1 MTTSKKTKKPVRRS
15 PRCVVCLENPRDA
28 GYSKICDACD
38 VAYEIALATGKG
50 TVEWAATRARE
61 FAIKRLRDER

>member
-1 MTTSKKTKKPVRRS
+1 MATKKIEKRPVRRS

-28 GYSKICDACD
+28 GYSKICEACD
-38 VAYEIALATGKG
+38 MDFAVALELGKG
-50 TVEWAATRARE
+50 TVEWAATRSRE

>member
-1 MTTSKKTKKPVRRS
+1 MATKKKPEKKPVRRS

-38 VAYEIALATGKG
+38 IDYERALTVGKG

-61 FAIKRLRDER
+61 FAIKRSRDE